1 MNHAVPKEYTS
12 VLTQLEDRAAYR
24 SYSQIERVIRN
35 ELGGQVSDHFSSF
48 DSVPVAAASL
58 AQVHCA
64 TLAGSGDR
72 VAVKVQYPGL
82 DTLVAGDLVSLRT
95 LSYLLSFAFPSYNL
109 DWIIREFKANL
120 SREIDFLQEGASSE
134 KTRRFFADDKI
145 ICVPRIYPEKS
156 TSKLLCMEFID
167 GFRADDLEQLKA
179 AGIEPVAMATAVV
192 RALGNMSFIS
202 GDIHCDAHG
211 GNLLCRPGAPGSGKF
226 ELFLIDHGL
235 YRTLSEATR
244 KSYCRL
250 WRGLVLRN
258 ENDVDRAC
266 KELGAPGLG
275 EIFALFL
282 LNRSLSSSKQA
293 ATDLRE
299 SMTKEEIKAFR
310 DELKAGGIESGA
322 DAVAAMEGM
331 PQDLLLVLKMNSLVR
346 NINKK
351 LGAEIDRFRAN
362 ARLAVRGLH
371 HDNIELSQPGLEAGA
386 GLIAGNSTEAREIPG
401 RVDGRW
407 LLSRVL
413 SKLSSRACFYADI
426 VAVEINLAIFDVVRF
441 VYRWWAGMPLRDTI
455 G

>member
-1 MNHAVPKEYTS
+1 LFAGHSDYKSEKYKAERSVLHSKSANRLLELCKTQGAVYVKVGQHVASMNHAVPKEYTS

-250 WRGLVLRN
+250 WRGLVQ
-258 ENDVDRAC
+258 
-266 KELGAPGLG
+266 GAGC
-275 EIFALFL
+275 AWAW
-282 LNRSLSSSKQA
+282 R
-293 ATDLRE
+293 DLR
-299 SMTKEEIKAFR
+299 T
-310 DELKAGGIESGA
+310 
-322 DAVAAMEGM
+322 
-331 PQDLLLVLKMNSLVR
+331 LLAQSVIV
-346 NINKK
+346 
-351 LGAEIDRFRAN
+351 
-362 ARLAVRGLH
+362 VV
-371 HDNIELSQPGLEAGA
+371 EAGR
-386 GLIAGNSTEAREIPG
+386 N
-401 RVDGRW
+401 
-407 LLSRVL
+407 
-413 SKLSSRACFYADI
+413 
-426 VAVEINLAIFDVVRF
+426 
-441 VYRWWAGMPLRDTI
+441 
-455 G
+455 